1 MKQLLILFLAIVGMA
16 IGLASCQK
24 NGSSDP
30 SIVGTWKV
38 VSSTDPVQ
46 FPVDNVTWTFGAS
59 TMTISF
65 NGLYES
71 RAYRIDGRAL
81 VVTNGNESIYMT
93 IVDLTSSTLVL
104 SVDGATIK
112 FQRELK

>member
-1 MKQLLILFLAIVGMA
+1 MKRILLLLLFVLTIVILVT
-16 IGLASCQK
+16 SCQK
-24 NGSSDP
+24 NGSSDS

-81 VVTNGNESIYMT
+81 IVVDGNKETYLT

>member
-24 NGSSDP
+24 NGSSDS

-46 FPVDNVTWTFGAS
+46 FPVDNVTWTFGS
-59 TMTISF
+59 NTMTISF

-81 VVTNGNESIYMT
+81 IVTSGSESIYMT
-93 IVDLTSSTLVL
+93 IVDLTSSTLTL
-104 SVDGATIK
+104 SVNGATIK
-112 FQRELK
+112 FQKI

>member
-1 MKQLLILFLAIVGMA
+1 MKRGLFVLLLIVSVGILAT
-16 IGLASCQK
+16 SCQK
-24 NGSSDP
+24 NGTSDP
-30 SIVGTWKV
+30 SIIGTWKA

-46 FPVDNVTWTFGAS
+46 FPVDNVTWTFGVN

-81 VVTNGNESIYMT
+81 VVTNGNENIYMT
-93 IVDLTSSTLVL
+93 IVDLTSSTLTL
-104 SVDGATIK
+104 SVNGETIK
-112 FQRELK
+112 FQKI

>member
-1 MKQLLILFLAIVGMA
+1 MKRILLALLLIVSVGILAT
-16 IGLASCQK
+16 SCQK

-38 VSSTDPVQ
+38 VSSTDPVH
-46 FPVDNVTWTFGAS
+46 FPVGNVTWTFGS
-59 TMTISF
+59 NTMTISF

-71 RAYRIDGRAL
+71 CAYRIDGRAL

>member
-1 MKQLLILFLAIVGMA
+1 MKRILLALLLIVSVGILAT
-16 IGLASCQK
+16 SCQK

-46 FPVDNVTWTFGAS
+46 FPVDNVTWTFGS
-59 TMTISF
+59 NTMTISF

-71 RAYRIDGRAL
+71 RSYRLDGRVLIL
-81 VVTNGNESIYMT
+81 VDGNKEIYIT

>member
-1 MKQLLILFLAIVGMA
+1 MKHLLILFLAIIGMA

-24 NGSSDP
+24 NGSSDS

-38 VSSTDPVQ
+38 VSSTDPVHY
-46 FPVDNVTWTFGAS
+46 PVDNVTWSFGAS

-71 RAYRIDGRAL
+71 RSYRLDGRVLIL
-81 VVTNGNESIYMT
+81 VDGNKEIYIT

>member
-1 MKQLLILFLAIVGMA
+1 MNRVLIVLLFILSVGILAT
-16 IGLASCQK
+16 SCQK

-46 FPVDNVTWTFGAS
+46 FPVDNVTWTFGS
-59 TMTISF
+59 NTMTISF

-81 VVTNGNESIYMT
+81 IVTSGSESIYMT
-93 IVDLTSSTLVL
+93 IVELTSSALTL
-104 SVDGATIK
+104 SVNGATIK
-112 FQRELK
+112 FKKS

>member
-1 MKQLLILFLAIVGMA
+1 MNRLLILFLAIVGMA

-38 VSSTDPVQ
+38 VSSTDPVHY
-46 FPVDNVTWTFGAS
+46 PVDNVTWSFGTS

-71 RAYRIDGRAL
+71 RSYRIDGRVL
-81 VVTNGNESIYMT
+81 IVIDGNKETYLT